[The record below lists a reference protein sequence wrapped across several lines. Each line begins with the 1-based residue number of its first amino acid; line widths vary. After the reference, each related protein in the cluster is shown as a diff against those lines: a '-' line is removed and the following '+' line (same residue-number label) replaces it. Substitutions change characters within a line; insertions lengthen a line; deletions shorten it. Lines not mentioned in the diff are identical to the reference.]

1 MAPGAQQHAHAQAAV
16 YDRPLHDHPLQQ
28 RMLGHQLVF
37 AAFLLTQVLD
47 GVLTYVGVS
56 IFGIAA
62 EGNPILAWLMTS
74 YGEAIALTGAKVVAA
89 LCGIALYLLAVD
101 RLLAILT
108 LVYIGAALVPWTLVL
123 F

>member
-1 MAPGAQQHAHAQAAV
+1 MGPGAHAQAHAV
-16 YDRPLHDHPLQQ
+16 AYDHPLQR

-47 GVLTYVGVS
+47 GLLTYIGVS
-56 IFGIAA
+56 IFGVAS

-74 YGEAIALTGAKVVAA
+74 YGEAIALAGAKLVAA
-89 LCGIALYLLAVD
+89 LCGVALYLLAVD
-101 RLLAILT
+101 RLLAMLT

>member
-1 MAPGAQQHAHAQAAV
+1 MAPRAYAHAAA
-16 YDRPLHDHPLQQ
+16 YDPPLQR

-47 GVLTYVGVS
+47 GLLTYVGVS

-74 YGEAIALTGAKVVAA
+74 YGEAIALTGAKIVAA

-101 RLLAILT
+101 RLLAMLT

>member
-1 MAPGAQQHAHAQAAV
+1 VATTSRSYAAALEYPV
-16 YDRPLHDHPLQQ
+16 SR

-47 GVLTYVGVS
+47 GILTYLGVS

-62 EGNPILAWLMTS
+62 EGNPILAFLMSS
-74 YGEAIALTGAKVVAA
+74 YGEALALTGAKIVAA
-89 LCGIALYLLAVD
+89 LCGIALYMMAVD
-101 RLLAILT
+101 RLLAALT
-108 LVYIGAALVPWTLVL
+108 LVYIGAAVVPWTLVL

>member
-1 MAPGAQQHAHAQAAV
+1 MAQTADAQTV
-16 YDRPLHDHPLQQ
+16 SFPYSMHP

-47 GVLTYVGVS
+47 GIFTYTGVS

-62 EGNPILAWLMTS
+62 EGNPLLAWLMTS
-74 YGEAIALTGAKVVAA
+74 YGELIALAGAKILAA
-89 LCGIALYLLAVD
+89 FCGVALYLIGVD
-101 RLLAILT
+101 RLLAVLT
-108 LVYIGAALVPWTLVL
+108 LVYIGGALVPWTIVL

>member
-1 MAPGAQQHAHAQAAV
+1 MEPRAQAYAARIE
-16 YDRPLHDHPLQQ
+16 DAHDP

-47 GVLTYVGVS
+47 GILTYMGVS

-74 YGEAIALTGAKVVAA
+74 YGHEVALFGAKVVAA
-89 LCGIALYLLAVD
+89 MCGVALYALAVD
-101 RLLAILT
+101 RLLAALT